1 MAAERDRFM
10 EADGHC
16 TGADE
21 WSIELV
27 QTRGPRADRVHSG
40 QAFVAYRLD

>member
-21 WSIELV
+21 WSIELA
-27 QTRGPRADRVHSG
+27 QTLR
-40 QAFVAYRLD
+40 